1 MNQNQVTEREMLDQR
16 QFAARVREKIN
27 DRAARLG
34 RPLRAHIDT
43 FGCQQ
48 NENDSE
54 KLMGEL
60 TEMGFI
66 PWDTRD
72 GADFLILN
80 TCAVREHAEQRVYGN
95 LGALKKIKEKNPSVL
110 IGLCGCMAQQPHIA
124 QTIAEKYK
132 HVDILFGPQALYRF
146 PSLVWQRL
154 DSGKNVV
161 DILDEPGRIAEGIP
175 QVRAQNFSA
184 YVTIMSGCNNFCSY
198 CIVPYVRGRERS
210 RETEPILTEIRQLIA
225 AGCREITLL
234 GQNVNSYGKDLEN
247 GDDFAGLLRK
257 INALEGDFRIK
268 FMTSH
273 PKDISKELLDTMA
286 SCEKICKHLHLPVQS
301 GSNRVLEAMNR
312 RYTREKYLETIAY
325 ARSVMPE
332 ITLTS
337 DLIVGFPGET
347 EEDFEETLSLVKEV
361 RYEMLFSFLYSRR
374 KGTPA
379 YDRKDQIPYDVKLER
394 FNRLLALQAEI
405 SAEQNEKLRGRV
417 FRVLVTG
424 TDEKQRDYLASR
436 TESNKLV
443 FFRGDPS
450 LTGQIVPVRITEPKT
465 WFLYAEREEEK

>member
-1 MNQNQVTEREMLDQR
+1 M
-16 QFAARVREKIN
+16 
-27 DRAARLG
+27 
-34 RPLRAHIDT
+34 
-43 FGCQQ
+43 
-48 NENDSE
+48 
-54 KLMGEL
+54 
-60 TEMGFI
+60 
-66 PWDTRD
+66 
-72 GADFLILN
+72 
-80 TCAVREHAEQRVYGN
+80 
-95 LGALKKIKEKNPSVL
+95 
-110 IGLCGCMAQQPHIA
+110 
-124 QTIAEKYK
+124 
-132 HVDILFGPQALYRF
+132 
-146 PSLVWQRL
+146 
-154 DSGKNVV
+154 
-161 DILDEPGRIAEGIP
+161 
-175 QVRAQNFSA
+175 
-184 YVTIMSGCNNFCSY
+184 
-198 CIVPYVRGRERS
+198 
-210 RETEPILTEIRQLIA
+210 IA

-257 INALEGDFRIK
+257 INALEGEFRVK